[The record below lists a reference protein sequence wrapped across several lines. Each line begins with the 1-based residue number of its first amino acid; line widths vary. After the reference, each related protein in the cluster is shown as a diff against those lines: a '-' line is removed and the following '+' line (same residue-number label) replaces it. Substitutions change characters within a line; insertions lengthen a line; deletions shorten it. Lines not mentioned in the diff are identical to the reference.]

1 MVCNTMAGYLC
12 VLEDQHVEIPSA
24 CAPQNIPIESDVDV
38 RALIDVDTIKYR
50 AETDNRIVRKKHVYS
65 VLAKCTGRAR
75 KDQLF
80 PNVAG
85 CSEKRFGNYAGALK

>member
-1 MVCNTMAGYLC
+1 MQHDGRLPVCPGRSARRNTLC
-12 VLEDQHVEIPSA
+12 MRSTEF
-24 CAPQNIPIESDVDV
+24 PIESDVDV